1 MNYKNIYIAMR
12 ELTKTLVEIN
22 KESLDK
28 LNYEESPIAY
38 NYVEGRYSALENL
51 LKSFNSMEE
60 LVTENEDDSPRG
72 A

>member
-1 MNYKNIYIAMR
+1 MNYKNVYIAMR

-22 KESLDK
+22 EKSLQDLDEFPLTK
-28 LNYEESPIAY
+28 NYIEGKYEAY
-38 NYVEGRYSALENL
+38 KGL
-51 LKSFNSMEE
+51 LKSFNSMED